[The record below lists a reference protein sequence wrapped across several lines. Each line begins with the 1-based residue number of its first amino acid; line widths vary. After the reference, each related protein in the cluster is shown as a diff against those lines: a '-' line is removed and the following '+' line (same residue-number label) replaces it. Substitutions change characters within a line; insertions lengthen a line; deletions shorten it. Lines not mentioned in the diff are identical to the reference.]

1 MGLSVLFDGLARRR
15 AAPWALY
22 QDAPRG
28 YLAGE
33 QDPEEDAGVGLVT
46 VNGSPG
52 ARAVE
57 VRHRLTRVLV
67 ATAFSASDGSWQIP
81 DLPSLDEYDIIA
93 RDHTGTY
100 EDVIVGGQLP
110 YVPA

>member
-1 MGLSVLFDGLARRR
+1 MILFGSLIRSNAC
-15 AAPWALY
+15 PWALY
-22 QDAPRG
+22 PDAPRG

-33 QDPEEDAGVGLVT
+33 QDPDEDAGVGLVT
-46 VNGSPG
+46 VNGAPS
-52 ARAVE
+52 ARRVE
-57 VRHRLTRVLV
+57 VRHRVTRIVV
-67 ATAFSASDGSWQIP
+67 ATTFSGADGSWQVP

-110 YVPA
+110 YVPV

>member
-1 MGLSVLFDGLARRR
+1 MIVQSLIWRRV
-15 AAPWALY
+15 AIWALY
-22 QDAPRG
+22 PTAPRG
-28 YLAGE
+28 YMAGE
-33 QDPEEDAGVGLVT
+33 QDPDEDAGVGLVT

-52 ARAVE
+52 ARSVE
-57 VRHRLTRVLV
+57 VRHRLTRNVV
-67 ATAFSASDGSWQIP
+67 ATTFSAADGSWQIP

-110 YVPA
+110 YVPV

>member
-1 MGLSVLFDGLARRR
+1 MILFARLIRSN
-15 AAPWALY
+15 ACPWAIY
-22 QDAPRG
+22 PDAPRG

-33 QDPEEDAGVGLVT
+33 QDPDEDAGVGLVT

-52 ARAVE
+52 ARRVE
-57 VRHRLTRVLV
+57 VRHRVTRIVV
-67 ATAFSASDGSWQIP
+67 ATVFSGADGTWQVP

-93 RDHTGTY
+93 RDHAGVY

-110 YVPA
+110 YVPV